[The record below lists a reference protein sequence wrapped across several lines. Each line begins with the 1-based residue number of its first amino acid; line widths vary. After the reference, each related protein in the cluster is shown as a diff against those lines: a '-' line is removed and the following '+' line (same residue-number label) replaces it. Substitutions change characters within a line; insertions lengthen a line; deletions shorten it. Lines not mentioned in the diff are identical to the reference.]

1 MSRESNINNI
11 SNTLTQEED
20 DLVNSILQEINEKKP
35 SVNAESSVNLDEN
48 KASAQQMT
56 PQQMAQQQM
65 AQQQMAQQQMAQQQ
79 MAQQQMVKLENKDT
93 DSTNKEE
100 YFNQFKEPILISI
113 ISFILLLPQVNN
125 IFMNMGIPFIFNDSE
140 LNMVGIIFK
149 CLLIAIIYYIVK
161 TFIIAN

>member
-56 PQQMAQQQM
+56 P
-65 AQQQMAQQQMAQQQ
+65 QQMAQQQMAQQQ